1 MIKSDV
7 RVQDPQK
14 RPICP
19 KVSQCL
25 PLISKTPSRF
35 RRKKQFEGDTT
46 SPYNGNF
53 RSMPK
58 NF

>member
-1 MIKSDV
+1 MKSDV

-19 KVSQCL
+19 KAGRSVD
-25 PLISKTPSRF
+25 LIKLGPSRF
-35 RRKKQFEGDTT
+35 RRKKQFEGDTV

-58 NF
+58 DT